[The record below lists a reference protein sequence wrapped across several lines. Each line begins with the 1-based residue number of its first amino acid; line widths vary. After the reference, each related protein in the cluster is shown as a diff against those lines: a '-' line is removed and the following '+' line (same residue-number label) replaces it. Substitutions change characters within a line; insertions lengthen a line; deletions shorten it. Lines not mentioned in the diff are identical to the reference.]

1 MFYTFEELRQK
12 AKENLSNLFGT
23 VSYEER
29 EVIRYTDGYQ
39 CNDWSSSLDFKTPDI
54 NIALDFLF
62 PA

>member
-12 AKENLSNLFGT
+12 AKENLSNLLGV
-23 VSYEER
+23 VSYGER
-29 EVIRYTDGYQ
+29 EVIRCTDGYQ